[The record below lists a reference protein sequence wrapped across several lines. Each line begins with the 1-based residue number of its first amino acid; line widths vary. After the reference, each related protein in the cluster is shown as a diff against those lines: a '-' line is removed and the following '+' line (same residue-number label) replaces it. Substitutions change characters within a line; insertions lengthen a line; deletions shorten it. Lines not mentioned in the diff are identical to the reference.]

1 MEMFEFILFLIAM
14 GLLDSLNPFSIGLQI
29 VLLPI
34 VKKKHHAIWYIIGV
48 FATYFIGG
56 IAIFTGLNII
66 LKNIFLKTN
75 FSAMPYP
82 LIELV
87 LGMLLATYILTK
99 LISNKNVE
107 SSKKVLT
114 VNQIGLFLLGASS
127 TIFDLPTAIPYLAI
141 LSKATS
147 MNFSVINILPFIALY
162 CIIYLLPMIII
173 QIVFSIFHERVIQKL
188 MIIKIGFDKFNKVF
202 TIIFSII
209 ISLFLIIDSIFSL
222 LGKPLF

>member
-188 MIIKIGFDKFNKVF
+188 MIIKIGFDKFNKVL

>member
-1 MEMFEFILFLIAM
+1 
-14 GLLDSLNPFSIGLQI
+14 
-29 VLLPI
+29 
-34 VKKKHHAIWYIIGV
+34 
-48 FATYFIGG
+48 
-56 IAIFTGLNII
+56 
-66 LKNIFLKTN
+66 
-75 FSAMPYP
+75 MPYP

-188 MIIKIGFDKFNKVF
+188 MIIKIGFDKFNKVL